1 MKVEVELEVLKNIL
15 MYELTSLFG
24 TQLSSLISVF
34 YKVELT
40 KDSEQ
45 IQNIIAEKMSDVEQ
59 SIGATIDRCLDQIA
73 SSPQ

>member
-1 MKVEVELEVLKNIL
+1 MKVEVELEVLRNIL

-24 TQLSSLISVF
+24 TQLSYLISVF

-45 IQNIIAEKMSDVEQ
+45 IQRVISEEMASVERY
-59 SIGATIDRCLDQIA
+59 IEATINRCLAQIG
-73 SSPQ
+73 S